1 MIVCVDYC
9 LHRFLP
15 SHECI
20 TLLWTFP
27 DSLWYSYWY
36 FLKNKIWTTL
46 EKDPL
51 FSKPM
56 ETPTME
62 DYREA
67 TFLRCKRLFEYN
79 LITDEEIFSNPLKHK
94 MFTDCVGMYD
104 WSLSAKFLLNVE
116 MTGGTITASGSPRH
130 GEIVDKIKNFEVSYM

>member
-1 MIVCVDYC
+1 M
-9 LHRFLP
+9 
-15 SHECI
+15 
-20 TLLWTFP
+20 
-27 DSLWYSYWY
+27 
-36 FLKNKIWTTL
+36 

-56 ETPTME
+56 ETPTLE

-130 GEIVDKIKNFEVSYM
+130 GEIVDKIKNFEVSYMKCSLFIILKSYWVLHLL